1 MELGLKTYT
10 SAGIKG
16 IWFCGRVME
25 GVHVG
30 EVKRL
35 EGGSIWALGIP
46 SFDKMLMYSLFERR
60 RATLW

>member
-16 IWFCGRVME
+16 IWFCGRV
-25 GVHVG
+25 HVG
-30 EVKRL
+30 GVKRL